1 MNRRAI
7 LGSLVLPDRV
17 IRDGVVIIADG
28 MIEYAGPS
36 VGVALPETCIDVG
49 DRLVAPGFVDIHCH
63 AGGKIMANDDP
74 AGVAAYQRSHGTTG
88 LLLTFYRNLPNEVV
102 LEAFQKVKACKA
114 PSILGVHMEG
124 PYLNPDY
131 GSKKQPFAPV
141 DPTFYRQLINF
152 GLVRQWTYAPEME
165 GTSAFAREIA
175 AAGIVPAIG
184 HSAASPAQVD
194 QAVRDGARIV
204 THLMNATGCSITPT
218 RYGGTIE
225 VSFDIAAMRHS
236 NVFFEVIFDSECIHV
251 RREMVEF
258 IIKSAG
264 IDFVVGI
271 TDCMA
276 GGLDDGRDINIDNGE
291 LCGSK
296 LTMSGVARNFLSLGL
311 PLHEVF
317 KVVSLNPAKAIRM
330 DHLVGSLTK
339 GRRADLLLIDP
350 EIKNV
355 EVVE

>member
-7 LGSLVLPDRV
+7 LGALVLPDRV
-17 IRDGVVIIADG
+17 IRDGAVIIADG
-28 MIEYAGPS
+28 IIEYAGPS
-36 VGVALPETCIDVG
+36 VGVALPETRIDVG

-63 AGGKIMANDDP
+63 SGGQAMSHDDP
-74 AGVAAYQRSHGTTG
+74 AAVAAYQRRTGTTG
-88 LLLTFYRNLPNEVV
+88 LLLTFYRNLSNEQV
-102 LEAFQKVKACKA
+102 LEGLRKIKESKIPNV
-114 PSILGVHMEG
+114 LGVHMEG
-124 PYLNPDY
+124 PYLNPEY
-131 GSKKQPFAPV
+131 GSKKQPWTPV
-141 DPTFYRQLINF
+141 DPEFYRQVIAS

-194 QAVRDGARIV
+194 QAVRDGAGIV
-204 THLMNATGCSITPT
+204 THLMNATGCSVSPT

-225 VSFDIAAMRHS
+225 VSFDIAAMRHH
-236 NVFFEVIFDSECIHV
+236 NIFFEVIFDRDCIHV

-276 GGLDDGRDINIDNGE
+276 GGVDDGRDVTIENGG
-291 LCGSK
+291 LCGSR
-296 LTMSGVARNFLSLGL
+296 LTMASVARNFRSLGL

-330 DHLVGSLTK
+330 DKLVGSLTK
-339 GRRADLLLIDP
+339 GRRADLLLIDA
-350 EIKNV
+350 ELNNV